1 MSLFTENS
9 KPGPPPPQLLVP
21 QNVYAM
27 YWQEVVRISVQS
39 VCGQTVEGVTG
50 SEREEARLHDVTQ
63 LCHVFGHPRHVVR
76 VRAVLPH
83 ALQDKK
89 KNTWASRRGT
99 TWSISWGGSWRKRCV
114 CQSSILRKLSF
125 KLSSYCTKKPF
136 KCISCIFI
144 PWKIQS
150 GINTGQTQ

>member
-9 KPGPPPPQLLVP
+9 NPGPPPPQSLVP

-50 SEREEARLHDVTQ
+50 SEREQTRLHDVTQ

-83 ALQDKK
+83 ALQGT

-99 TWSISWGGSWRKRCV
+99 TWSISWGGSWRKGVFVKAAFWENWVSNCPYTALKTF
-114 CQSSILRKLSF
+114 QMH
-125 KLSSYCTKKPF
+125 
-136 KCISCIFI
+136 
-144 PWKIQS
+144 
-150 GINTGQTQ
+150 